1 MLPML
6 KLLLNIDN
14 AGNFDNIENDNNE
27 DDVDNDASYDYSDA
41 SPKLT

>member
-1 MLPML
+1 MYNLDSM
-6 KLLLNIDN
+6 
-14 AGNFDNIENDNNE
+14 DNIENDNNE